1 MFLSDTAG
9 ERDGW
14 EIWRREQSRI
24 ETSHYSLCVSP
35 RAPERTGKKI
45 ITIID
50 PCIDS
55 QLQMTLYSP
64 IHQRLCDNGAVLVF
78 QRCFTLPSVWSL
90 TEPLACTDLSVVDS
104 LLSKHWN
111 SSYNS
116 TLTDSLT
123 GGLSSHTSLHTR
135 LIE

>member
-1 MFLSDTAG
+1 MVTSVCSCQTQLVSVMAVRYGG
-9 ERDGW
+9 ENKAALKHLIIPSVCLHAHLKGQ
-14 EIWRREQSRI
+14 E
-24 ETSHYSLCVSP
+24 
-35 RAPERTGKKI
+35 KKI
-45 ITIID
+45 IIIID

-104 LLSKHWN
+104 LLSKH
-111 SSYNS
+111 
-116 TLTDSLT
+116 
-123 GGLSSHTSLHTR
+123 
-135 LIE
+135 